1 MPISRIKPQT
11 QVLLLVLTKD
21 MLIKNIRVI
30 QSPTLSLF
38 LFLRAIS
45 MIAHDYYYLYY
56 RGGKG
61 VRTVSS
67 QHEVPEL
74 ELSMCSLHVLLASSH
89 RPKTC
94 MLDKL
99 VILNWI

>member
-45 MIAHDYYYLYY
+45 MIDHDYYYL
-56 RGGKG
+56 
-61 VRTVSS
+61 
-67 QHEVPEL
+67 
-74 ELSMCSLHVLLASSH
+74 
-89 RPKTC
+89 
-94 MLDKL
+94 
-99 VILNWI
+99 